1 MAGGTDT
8 ADVIVIGAGLHG
20 CATALH
26 LARAGLAAI
35 VVEKDTVGRHAS
47 SANAGGVRRLG
58 RALPEIPLA
67 VAALASWH
75 RIRDL
80 VDEDCGFASS
90 CQVKVA
96 ETESELQALRQ
107 RRDTVLN
114 LGFKHEEIIDQA
126 QLREL
131 VPAIAPHCVGGMV
144 VHGDGHADPFLTVQ
158 AFKRKAL
165 SLGVRILEDAP
176 VEALQR
182 LGENWRV
189 QSARGD
195 LEAPILVNCAGAWG
209 GHIAVMLGEHAPVE
223 AKALMLMIT
232 ARVKPFV
239 KPVVG
244 AQGRMLSFKQFD
256 NGTVLIGGGH
266 QGRAEPE
273 CNRTHLNFN
282 GLAASATSAAELFP
296 GLRGVQ
302 VVRCWAGIEGVMP
315 DGIPVIGASAAKGA
329 YHAFGFS
336 GHGFALG
343 PIVGRTIADLVVK
356 GDTELPIEAF
366 DIGRFSK
373 PSVLDN
379 ARQHSC

>member
-1 MAGGTDT
+1 VVTRNRT
-8 ADVIVIGAGLHG
+8 ADAIVIGGGLHG

-26 LARAGLAAI
+26 LARAGLAVI

-67 VAALASWH
+67 VAALACWH

-80 VDEDCGFASS
+80 VDDDCGFASS

-96 ETESELQALRQ
+96 ETESELHALRQ
-107 RRDTVLN
+107 RRETVLG
-114 LGFKHEEIIDQA
+114 LGFEHEEIIDRA

-131 VPAIAPHCVGGMV
+131 VPAIAPHCVGGMA
-144 VHGDGHADPFLTVQ
+144 VHGDGHANPFLTVQ
-158 AFKRKAL
+158 AFKRKARA
-165 SLGVRILEDAP
+165 LGVRFLEGAP
-176 VEALQR
+176 VEALQKS
-182 LGENWRV
+182 GETWLVR
-189 QSARGD
+189 SARGR

-209 GHIAVMLGEHAPVE
+209 GHIAAMLGEHAPVE
-223 AKALMLMIT
+223 AQALMLMIT

-266 QGRAEPE
+266 RGRAEPE
-273 CNRTHLNFN
+273 CNRTHLNFRE
-282 GLAASATSAAELFP
+282 LAASAITAAALFP
-296 GLRGVQ
+296 SLRGVQ
-302 VVRCWAGIEGVMP
+302 IVRCWAGIEGQMP

-343 PIVGRTIADLVVK
+343 PIVGRIIADLVVK
-356 GDTELPIEAF
+356 GDTDLPIDAF
-366 DIGRFSK
+366 EIGRF
-373 PSVLDN
+373 
-379 ARQHSC
+379 